1 MRDWTRDEL
10 QDCLP
15 DLLHGRLPADEVAE
29 VERAVAADPELSA
42 ELALLRSVRRAY
54 RSAAPSI
61 DVARIVSA
69 LPVPSAAQISPLVDD
84 LAARRANKL
93 RRPLIS
99 HRFARAAA
107 LLVVVGGGTMVTVWS
122 GRRNADIPA
131 VTSVSAES
139 LVAAGQAMQLRFGTS
154 TDELSTEQLRA
165 LEADIQ
171 SLDGTPSADPDATID
186 LLDGEST
193 S

>member
-1 MRDWTRDEL
+1 MRNWTRDEL

-15 DLLHGRLPADEVAE
+15 DLLHGRLPADEAAE
-29 VERAVAADPELSA
+29 VARAVAADPELTA
-42 ELALLRSVRRAY
+42 ELALLRSVRGAY
-54 RSAAPSI
+54 RSAASSI
-61 DVARIVSA
+61 DVSRIVSA
-69 LPVPSAAQISPLVDD
+69 LPAPPAVPVSLLVDD
-84 LAARRANKL
+84 LAARRAVNT

-99 HRFARAAA
+99 LRFARAAA
-107 LLVVVGGGTMVTVWS
+107 VLVVVGGGTMITVWN
-122 GRRNADIPA
+122 GRRTADIPG
-131 VTSVSAES
+131 VTPVSAES
-139 LVAAGQAMQLRFGTS
+139 LVVAGQAMQLGFGTS
-154 TDELSTEQLRA
+154 TDDLSTEQLRA

>member
-42 ELALLRSVRRAY
+42 ELELLRSVRSAY

-61 DVARIVSA
+61 DVARILNA
-69 LPVPSAAQISPLVDD
+69 LTAVQAAQVSPVVDD
-84 LAARRANKL
+84 FAARRTVNA

-107 LLVVVGGGTMVTVWS
+107 LLVVVGGGTMVTVWN
-122 GRRNADIPA
+122 GRRSADIPA
-131 VTSVSAES
+131 ATPVSAES
-139 LVAAGQAMQLRFGTS
+139 VVVAGQAMQLGFGTS